1 VRRFAVALSLSLLTF
16 TVPAQAAPMFMGLGN
31 LSGGGFESLAHAV
44 SGDGTV
50 VVGMGR
56 VGGCGGGIG
65 CGRAFRWTSGGGMT
79 DLGTVGGVG
88 SYARAVSADGSVV
101 VGESDNTSG
110 RNEGFRWET
119 GEMVGLGDLT
129 GGVFDSF
136 AWDVSADR
144 SVVVGSGYSESGRQA
159 FRWTAG
165 TGMLALS
172 GLPEGSSTEAMAVSA
187 DGLVIAGTVSGDEAF
202 IWQGGVLTGL
212 GDLPGGAVD
221 SIARGISADGSTVVG
236 ASNSALGREAYRWT
250 APGNMVGL
258 GDLPGGIFFSDAWD
272 ASADGSV
279 VVGLSLTGPSQS
291 EAFVWDQANGMRN
304 LRDVLVSDFGL
315 DLSGWSLTE
324 ARGLSDDG
332 RTIVGH
338 GTNPSGN
345 TEAWMA
351 VIPEPTT
358 ALLLASGLTALAVRH
373 RRRA

>member
-1 VRRFAVALSLSLLTF
+1 
-16 TVPAQAAPMFMGLGN
+16 
-31 LSGGGFESLAHAV
+31 
-44 SGDGTV
+44 
-50 VVGMGR
+50 
-56 VGGCGGGIG
+56 
-65 CGRAFRWTSGGGMT
+65 
-79 DLGTVGGVG
+79 
-88 SYARAVSADGSVV
+88 
-101 VGESDNTSG
+101 
-110 RNEGFRWET
+110 
-119 GEMVGLGDLT
+119 
-129 GGVFDSF
+129 
-136 AWDVSADR
+136 
-144 SVVVGSGYSESGRQA
+144 
-159 FRWTAG
+159 
-165 TGMLALS
+165 MLALS

-338 GTNPSGN
+338 GTTPSGN